1 MPMGVTAFQEFLG
14 SVTPGVAV
22 VTAASRGEPQDFLP
36 NALSTVCASPP
47 LLSMCLLGRTERVG
61 VGPRRPLLYPRGVFG
76 ASDSAV
82 EPAARA

>member
-1 MPMGVTAFQEFLG
+1 MGVTAFQEFLG

-22 VTAASRGEPQDFLP
+22 VTAASRGGEPQDFLP
-36 NALSTVCASPP
+36 NALSTVCADPP

-61 VGPRRPLLYPRGVFG
+61 VGPRRPLLDPRGVFD